1 MANFRLLPSG
11 NWNAQVRVKGES
23 PQSKTFSTKDEAE
36 AWSKQIEALTF
47 DRKHHTIY
55 TLGMTYCETMLKG
68 KGSYNHALK
77 IVEHL
82 GRHFTQPIHEIT
94 PQMINDFKIM
104 RLKKVKPSACTTQER
119 VKQGLENKKAA
130 DPEWKPAGKGRNAA
144 KWSEVQALMRKHPTM
159 SADQIAKL
167 ADCGVATVYRI
178 KKETKAA

>member
-11 NWNAQVRVKGES
+11 NWNAQVRVKGKS
-23 PQSKTFSTKDEAE
+23 PQSKTFSTKAEAE
-36 AWSKQIEALTF
+36 LWAKQIEAVTM

-68 KGSYNHALK
+68 KGSYDHALK

-104 RLKKVKPSACTTQER
+104 RLKTVKPSTCRTQLAFISRFYRFAER
-119 VKQGLENKKAA
+119 GLLIDIHNLTG
-130 DPEWKPAGKGRNAA
+130 PLTR
-144 KWSEVQALMRKHPTM
+144 
-159 SADQIAKL
+159 
-167 ADCGVATVYRI
+167 
-178 KKETKAA
+178 